1 MDLDS
6 PFHQRNFSFQYANYG
21 IWKVTYISQKT
32 GERWSAGVSDLD
44 LIERTKN
51 ARFPKETDLMKL
63 GRLCKGIN
71 PKRKRTKKINNNED
85 I

>member
-21 IWKVTYISQKT
+21 IWKVTYISPKT

-44 LIERTKN
+44 LIDRTKN
-51 ARFPKETDLMKL
+51 TRFPKEADLMKL
-63 GRLCKGIN
+63 GRICKGMN
-71 PKRKRTKKINNNED
+71 PKRKRTKK
-85 I
+85 

>member
-1 MDLDS
+1 MNIDS
-6 PFHQRNFSFQYANYG
+6 PFHQRHFSFQYANYG
-21 IWKVTYISQKT
+21 IWKVTYTSPTT

-51 ARFPKETDLMKL
+51 ARFPREADLWKL
-63 GRLCKGIN
+63 GRICKRMN
-71 PKRKRTKKINNNED
+71 PKRKRTKKINNDED

>member
-21 IWKVTYISQKT
+21 IWKVTYISPKT

-51 ARFPKETDLMKL
+51 ARFQKEADLMKL
-63 GRLCKGIN
+63 GRLCKGMD
-71 PKRKRTKKINNNED
+71 PKRIRTKKINNNED

>member
-21 IWKVTYISQKT
+21 IWKVTYISPKT
-32 GERWSAGVSDLD
+32 GERWSAGVSDLG

-51 ARFPKETDLMKL
+51 ARFPKEADLMKL
-63 GRLCKGIN
+63 VRLCKGMN
-71 PKRKRTKKINNNED
+71 PKRKRTKKINNDEN